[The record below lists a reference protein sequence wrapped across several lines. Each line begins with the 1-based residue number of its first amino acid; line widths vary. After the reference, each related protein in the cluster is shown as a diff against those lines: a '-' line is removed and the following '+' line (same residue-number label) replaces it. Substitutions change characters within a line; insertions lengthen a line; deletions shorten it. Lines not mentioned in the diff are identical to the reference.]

1 MFLKNGMQSLTFED
15 KIIVFKTL
23 AISIIV
29 YLSMMIKV
37 PTEIIVKKIQKRL
50 IWPTK
55 PKIKHETIFS
65 DFKNAGLKNVDKKK
79 KLASLQSS

>member
-37 PTEIIVKKIQKRL
+37 PTEIIVKEN
-50 IWPTK
+50 T
-55 PKIKHETIFS
+55 ETI
-65 DFKNAGLKNVDKKK
+65 N
-79 KLASLQSS
+79 LAN